1 MIRKR
6 RNGLQVQVYAG
17 RDPLT
22 GRKRY
27 VSQQVDGQTKASMRE
42 AKQIEA
48 RLLEEVGAGRHK
60 GSRSRTM
67 AELLD
72 RWLEW
77 RPTVRPIAPT
87 TVSSY
92 RAAMDRYILPAL
104 GKLPVRQ
111 VDAATL
117 DAFYAQLRTRG
128 GKDGRPLKASTVHEV
143 HAVLSGALKQ
153 AVVWGWIG
161 HNPAKLATAPSVQ
174 KADVQPPQAE
184 DAARLLSAAMA
195 EDPELGLFLRLAV
208 VLGARRGELCALRWS
223 DWSCPGSVDR
233 SGLGRSVVG
242 LVAPFVVGGA
252 ELAKGGVAPPW
263 VVEAFQVVED
273 GHPCL
278 GPGAEA
284 VAVQQFAFQGG
295 EEALGHGVVIAVTDR
310 AHRGGDASLT
320 AAPTERQRGVLGG
333 FNWS

>member
-6 RNGLQVQVYAG
+6 RDGLQVQVYAG

-22 GRKRY
+22 GGKRY
-27 VSQQVDGQTKASMRE
+27 VSQQVAGQTKAAMRQ

-48 RLLEEVGAGRHK
+48 QLLAEIGTGQHR

-67 AELLD
+67 AELLE

-77 RPTVRPIAPT
+77 PPTVRPIAPT

-117 DAFYAQLRTRG
+117 DAFYAHLRTRG

-153 AVVWGWIG
+153 AVVWGWVG
-161 HNPAKLATAPSVQ
+161 HNPARLASPPSREH
-174 KADVQPPQAE
+174 ADTQPPAVE

-208 VLGARRGELCALRWS
+208 MLGARRGEIISLRWP
-223 DWSCPGSVDR
+223 DID
-233 SGLGRSVVG
+233 L
-242 LVAPFVVGGA
+242 
-252 ELAKGGVAPPW
+252 E
-263 VVEAFQVVED
+263 
-273 GHPCL
+273 
-278 GPGAEA
+278 
-284 VAVQQFAFQGG
+284 
-295 EEALGHGVVIAVTDR
+295 
-310 AHRGGDASLT
+310 RG
-320 AAPTERQRGVLGG
+320 
-333 FNWS
+333 